1 MTQQTEPSR
10 MGGNTSLARR
20 ELSPRIDRMSSEVWF
35 ADYPFRRDPK
45 AVLGQRASLIA
56 FLGRHQISA
65 VADDELP
72 YSPAIQLSST
82 AQLDQVEALLAD
94 WVGEADQAPA
104 AAADDVP
111 GPLTGRKGHH
121 VPRPG

>member
-1 MTQQTEPSR
+1 MTHQSEPSR
-10 MGGNTSLARR
+10 AGGKTSLALRELRR
-20 ELSPRIDRMSSEVWF
+20 DLSPRVDHMSSEVWF

-65 VADDELP
+65 EANDELP

-82 AQLDQVEALLAD
+82 AHLDRVEALLAE
-94 WVGEADQAPA
+94 WVGEAEHA
-104 AAADDVP
+104 AAPTARRSSRSAQRAK
-111 GPLTGRKGHH
+111 GR
-121 VPRPG
+121 

>member
-1 MTQQTEPSR
+1 MTHQTEPSR
-10 MGGNTSLARR
+10 VGGNTSLALRELRR
-20 ELSPRIDRMSSEVWF
+20 DLSPRIDRMSSEVWF

-65 VADDELP
+65 EANDELP

-82 AQLDQVEALLAD
+82 AHLDRVEALLAD
-94 WVGEADQAPA
+94 WVGEAD
-104 AAADDVP
+104 
-111 GPLTGRKGHH
+111 
-121 VPRPG
+121 